1 MTYRDR
7 KRTRST
13 CSRSVARMYAN
24 VG

>member
-13 CSRSVARMYAN
+13 CSCSIARMYAN